1 MIGDDDSCQELVGT
15 KSDEHRAC
23 EKNNLMKMKSWRI
36 LEKVMKHIKV
46 EVVE

>member
-23 EKNNLMKMKSWRI
+23 EKNN
-36 LEKVMKHIKV
+36 EHHED
-46 EVVE
+46 EVVENIRKSDEAYKR